1 MTDDRSSNERLNV
14 SDQSTADPMIKLRRF
29 LIDLST
35 REASSCFHA
44 DGFPRQALSRD
55 AAEFVKVLDANAQER
70 AEDLDRMERAA
81 ETIERLT
88 LEFQAASQQAAEL
101 RDSRAK
107 YMDICE
113 KLSRE
118 LDHLKRRHAN
128 LQEAVRT

>member
-1 MTDDRSSNERLNV
+1 MSNEQPTSKEMVSLSEIKSRFMCDTLAAKEIGRLMEEHA
-14 SDQSTADPMIKLRRF
+14 ADM
-29 LIDLST
+29 
-35 REASSCFHA
+35 
-44 DGFPRQALSRD
+44 
-55 AAEFVKVLDANAQER
+55 
-70 AEDLDRMERAA
+70 DRMEQAA

-113 KLSRE
+113 QLSRE

-128 LQEAVRT
+128 LQETVRT

>member
-1 MTDDRSSNERLNV
+1 MSEMPASKEMVSLSEIKSRFMCDTLAAKEIGRLMEEHA
-14 SDQSTADPMIKLRRF
+14 ADM
-29 LIDLST
+29 
-35 REASSCFHA
+35 
-44 DGFPRQALSRD
+44 
-55 AAEFVKVLDANAQER
+55 
-70 AEDLDRMERAA
+70 DRMEQAA

-113 KLSRE
+113 QLSRE

-128 LQEAVRT
+128 LQETVRT